1 MKTANENV
9 LRLLA
14 RVTASARAGDVEAV
28 VIVAV
33 KGDGMPDV
41 SFGGAMELMPSANL
55 GVDMFKHQL
64 MQQASHIEHKPVS
77 SLVRAAGTFDS

>member
-14 RVTASARAGDVEAV
+14 RTIANARAGDVEAV

-33 KGDGMPDV
+33 RADGMPDV

-64 MQQASHIEHKPVS
+64 MLQATRLEHQPVS
-77 SLVRAAGTFDS
+77 SIVRPAGMSS

>member
-14 RVTASARAGDVEAV
+14 RITADARAGNVEAV

-64 MQQASHIEHKPVS
+64 MIQATRLEHQPVS
-77 SLVRAAGTFDS
+77 TLVRPAGFNS

>member
-14 RVTASARAGDVEAV
+14 RIMANARAGDVEAV

-33 KGDGMPDV
+33 RSDGMPDV
-41 SFGGAMELMPSANL
+41 SFGGVMELMPSANL

-64 MQQASHIEHKPVS
+64 MQQASSIEHKPTTSIVRPASGLS
-77 SLVRAAGTFDS
+77 S

>member
-14 RVTASARAGDVEAV
+14 RIIANARAGDVEAV

-33 KGDGMPDV
+33 KADGMPDV

-55 GVDMFKHQL
+55 GVDMFKAQL
-64 MQQASHIEHKPVS
+64 MIQASRLEHQPVS
-77 SLVRAAGTFDS
+77 SLVRPASGLSS

>member
-14 RVTASARAGDVEAV
+14 RIMADARAGNVEAV

-64 MQQASHIEHKPVS
+64 MQQATRLEHQPVS
-77 SLVRAAGTFDS
+77 PLVRPASGLLS